1 MPNTSIGTLSGFM
14 PAVPT
19 PFTADNRIDFAAFER
34 FCDLQIRGGAT
45 ALVVC
50 GTTGEA
56 PTLSD
61 DEHREL
67 IVAACEVSRGRVPV
81 VAGAG
86 SNATAHAIALSRA
99 AQAAGADALL
109 SVVPYYNKPTQAG
122 IQAHFHAIADSVDL
136 PIILYDVPS
145 RTVGLPS
152 RRDRCPAR
160 STSTDDRS
168 KGRNG
173 RHISL

>member
-1 MPNTSIGTLSGFM
+1 MPANNTSIQRLSGFM

-19 PFTADNRIDFAAFER
+19 PFIADDRIDFAAFER
-34 FCDLQIRGGAT
+34 FCDLQIRAGAT

-56 PTLSD
+56 PTLSA
-61 DEHREL
+61 DEQREL
-67 IVAACEVSRGRVPV
+67 ILAARNVARGRVPV

-86 SNATAHAIALSRA
+86 SNATAHAVELSHR

-122 IQAHFHAIADSVDL
+122 IQAHFNAVAEAVEL
-136 PIILYDVPS
+136 PIIL
-145 RTVGLPS
+145 
-152 RRDRCPAR
+152 
-160 STSTDDRS
+160 
-168 KGRNG
+168 
-173 RHISL
+173 